1 MCTWQFEPQMRPLLS
16 FPRNTNKQNSSE
28 SCCHRNK
35 SLFVVDI
42 SAKIASC
49 ENPQRSK
56 SHPHY
61 SNVKSIPAYVSCDG
75 ARAESGGIPRYSSLP
90 WLEVC
95 YSYLISETAAWLV
108 FSINLSFRRASGIIA
123 SRSGSVYLS
132 FGCSRIM
139 CFVFPA
145 FRVNSPHFLE

>member
-1 MCTWQFEPQMRPLLS
+1 MRPLLTV
-16 FPRNTNKQNSSE
+16 PRNTNKQNSGK

-35 SLFVVDI
+35 SLLPVNTFVKNI
-42 SAKIASC
+42 SAKIAAC
-49 ENPQRSK
+49 KYPQRSK

-75 ARAESGGIPRYSSLP
+75 ARAESGSISCYSSMP
-90 WLEVC
+90 WLGVC

-108 FSINLSFRRASGIIA
+108 FSINLSFRRASEIIA
-123 SRSGSVYLS
+123 SRSGLVYLS
-132 FGCSRIM
+132 FGCSPIM